1 MDLSYVHIKVNLAN
15 LAKDIISFVIS
26 TLKIFQIVQKKTIN
40 FLNSLGIIIGAV
52 VEKSDKTFEPK
63 EPWKLLLEKYA
74 NYLDIFL
81 CFP

>member
-26 TLKIFQIVQKKTIN
+26 TLKIFQIVQKKKN

-52 VEKSDKTFEPK
+52 VEKSDKTFGPK
-63 EPWKLLLEKYA
+63 EP
-74 NYLDIFL
+74 
-81 CFP
+81 

>member
-52 VEKSDKTFEPK
+52 VEKSDKAFEPK
-63 EPWKLLLEKYA
+63 EP
-74 NYLDIFL
+74 
-81 CFP
+81 